1 MIIDHIFV
9 GLLLALDP
17 HDVKSFILLEM
28 RIASKG
34 EMVEI
39 DHSNFKTLLTGSVD
53 YAFLTAVPEDSI
65 NSTSNETEMDPPSG
79 IVRTH

>member
-9 GLLLALDP
+9 GLLLVLDP

-39 DHSNFKTLLTGSVD
+39 HHKKYKTLLTGSVD
-53 YAFLTAVPEDSI
+53 YAILTILPNDSTDGTS
-65 NSTSNETEMDPPSG
+65 NSTETDILLG
-79 IVRTH
+79 NVYTH

>member
-17 HDVKSFILLEM
+17 HNVKSFILLEM

-39 DHSNFKTLLTGSVD
+39 DHGSYKTLLTGSVD
-53 YAFLTAVPEDSI
+53 YAFLTVLPEDSI
-65 NSTSNETEMDPPSG
+65 DSISNKTQTDPPLG
-79 IVRTH
+79 IVCTH